1 MKIFLYINCPKLSH
15 RNLNN
20 SFAYNSYLYVYNPL
34 VIYIIFTA
42 YKILLCT
49 VHYLRPTRIDIFID
63 EETEIPDPTGSK
75 MKGQGF

>member
-20 SFAYNSYLYVYNPL
+20 SFACNSYLCVYNRL
-34 VIYIIFTA
+34 VNITRIYIIFTA

-49 VHYLRPTRIDIFID
+49 VHHLRLTRIDVFID
-63 EETEIPDPTGSK
+63 EETDPRSYWE
-75 MKGQGF
+75 